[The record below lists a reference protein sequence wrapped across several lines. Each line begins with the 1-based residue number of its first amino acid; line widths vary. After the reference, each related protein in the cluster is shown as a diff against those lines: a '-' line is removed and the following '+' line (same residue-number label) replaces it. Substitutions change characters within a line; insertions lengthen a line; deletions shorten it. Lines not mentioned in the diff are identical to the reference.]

1 MQKHKTRIPAL
12 LLLLIFAVGPLAMAQ
27 EEPPTEQEPPV
38 ESPDRFV
45 PTYALGDQILAI
57 NLGMFIPLF
66 FYGGPSGVENTQLTL
81 GGTGS
86 LHWSAFLNNNMAVG
100 IEGGGMFA
108 LTPNRRTLF
117 MLPLMARYTYFFRAY
132 PWEFPVHIGA
142 GFNFSRLEENF
153 KVDPIVKPGFS
164 VLWNYNAEWAFGANF
179 SYWWV
184 PQVYRGPDPP
194 SEDSRYGN
202 FMDVTLSAVY
212 HF

>member
-1 MQKHKTRIPAL
+1 MYRTRIGSLILVFFL
-12 LLLLIFAVGPLAMAQ
+12 LLAPVVMGQ
-27 EEPPTEQEPPV
+27 EDSPPDAEPPAGE
-38 ESPDRFV
+38 PDRFV
-45 PTYALGDQILAI
+45 PTYALGDQLLAI

-66 FYGGPSGVENTQLTL
+66 FYGGPSGLEDTQLTL

-86 LHWSAFLNNNMAVG
+86 IHWSSFLNNNMAVG

-117 MLPLMARYTYFFRAY
+117 MLPLMARYTYFLRAF
-132 PWEFPVHIGA
+132 PWEFPIHIA
-142 GFNFSRLEENF
+142 GGVNFSRLEENF

-184 PQVYRGPDPP
+184 PQIYRGPDPP
-194 SEDSRYGN
+194 SDQSRYGN